1 MEEFNYDNLKYL
13 SDYAELQSLFKDIIN
28 KIDVKKKYKFECT
41 KTLKT
46 IKDILLDI
54 KDKNL
59 MLSNNDV

>member
-13 SDYAELQSLFKDIIN
+13 SDYAELQSLFKDIMN
-28 KIDVKKKYKFECT
+28 KIDVKKKYKSECT
-41 KTLKT
+41 TTLKT
-46 IKDILLDI
+46 IQDILLDI